1 MSKKTLLEEASV
13 RKFMKLANLSPLMS
27 SNFITETYG
36 AEEEMREQAEE
47 DVELDMGAE
56 APPMGDMDGEE
67 MPMDDAP
74 MDDMEGGAAVDITP
88 EEALSLVD
96 AIAAAVQDVTGHA
109 VAAQSDEAPEDMV
122 PMDDAPMG
130 DAPMGDAP
138 MMDDEDD
145 LSEAIRDE
153 EELEEVNMVD
163 EDAVMQET
171 YRRVT
176 ARLAAMNREE
186 KLVERLAEKLKKRL
200 SQK

>member
-109 VAAQSDEAPEDMV
+109 VAAQSEDMV

>member
-130 DAPMGDAP
+130 DAPM
-138 MMDDEDD
+138 MDDEDD

>member
-88 EEALSLVD
+88 EDALSLVD

>member
-1 MSKKTLLEEASV
+1 
-13 RKFMKLANLSPLMS
+13 MKLANLSPLMS